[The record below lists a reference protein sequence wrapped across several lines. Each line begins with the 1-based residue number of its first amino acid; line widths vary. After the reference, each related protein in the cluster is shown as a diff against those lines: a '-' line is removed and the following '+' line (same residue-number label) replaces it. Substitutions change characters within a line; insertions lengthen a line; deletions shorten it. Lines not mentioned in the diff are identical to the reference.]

1 MSRPHIRDMDRELA
15 NSELSTEFRPL
26 KVSSA
31 RPRQYYDISMFQD
44 DADAEFN
51 SVEIPPALAGSQSL
65 TNSQIT
71 IEEQYSRDSSF
82 SMGYHASRP
91 STAGPYQ
98 APFLPS
104 RRQGRFIASPH
115 LGQQARLQEPMRPPS
130 RLTVGPR
137 TPPRLSTSQT
147 DSTSHMKDSGTG
159 TTSSAK
165 QPVSFFDRFKH
176 HSQINEPRTPVR
188 VVQKQARHSSSSD
201 EFELESSPTR
211 SAMPPPS
218 RQGTISYGF
227 RRPGRN
233 LPVSS
238 QHAPLPPSHQGTTD
252 YGSHRSGSTLP
263 VLPQYAPLRP
273 LPVASP
279 RENPLNT
286 LLKKPN
292 HPARTQLP
300 PMEDIEKILTPTQHE
315 QTYSPRQVLS
325 LSHAPTM
332 AQGIQLIPIYSL
344 PKKYHIVFPYKLFNA
359 TQSKCFDA
367 VFNSNTNIVLS
378 SPTGSGKTV
387 VMELAICRLM
397 ETFEPGTFKI
407 IYQAPTKALCAERKR
422 DWEKKF
428 ASLGLKCTELT
439 GDTQFNQL
447 AEVKNGDLIVT
458 TPEKWDSVT
467 RRWADHKK
475 LLGLVRLFL
484 IDEVHILKE
493 DRGATL
499 EVVVSRM
506 KTIGSRVRFV
516 ALSATVPNSKDI
528 ATWLGKDC
536 DNPSIPAHE
545 ERFGEEFRP
554 VKLEKVVYG
563 YQANSN
569 DFVFDKF
576 LDQKLYE
583 VIQKHSQ
590 RKPVMVFCATRNV
603 CVSTAKILA
612 EKWSSASGR
621 ERPWPAP
628 LTNFSLRD
636 RDLQL
641 TGKSGVA
648 FHHAGLEATDR
659 TLIEKLFLEGH
670 LSVICCTSTLAVGVN
685 LPTRLVVIKNTVSW
699 QGCQMREYLD
709 LEVMQMVGRAGRPQF
724 DTTGVAVIM
733 TRKDKKDKYERMIS
747 GTEKL
752 ESCLHLNLIEH
763 LNAEIG
769 LGTITDIESAKQ
781 WLRSTFLYIRMK
793 SNPAYYNFKV
803 ENIESEVESIMERDI
818 DSLSEAGFV
827 EWQQTK
833 LKCLEPGDAMAR
845 YYIKFR
851 TMKNIME
858 LKEKAKVSEI
868 LTCLSEAEEFK
879 EFRIRSGE
887 KGVLKEINSS
897 PSMKWSI
904 KGDINSPAHKAY
916 ILIQF
921 EIGCMEFPTT
931 EGLQKYRATLFQ
943 DKYLIFQHLHRLV
956 RSICDIKL
964 FLRDSISCRNA
975 LELSR
980 CIEAKV
986 WENSPSMLL
995 QLEGLGTVGVRKF
1008 VNNDIKTI
1016 DQLDALE
1023 AHKIETI
1030 ASRNPPYGAKLKQ
1043 DIAGIPRFRLYTQVT
1058 RIQANR
1064 KDPVKINFRAEIGVL
1079 NEQTPAKWHGKL
1091 LHLYFLVERSD
1102 GYLVDFRR
1110 MPILKLASNKDV
1122 MVQAELMEPGQVIN
1136 CYIACEE
1143 IVNTSKSVG
1152 VEFEVQDSQFPPT
1165 KKEGPMSAFLKKRAT
1180 MVAQNQEVIDLTER
1194 RGPIVNKPFKPP
1206 GRERNRAS
1214 KDEID
1219 EFEDEEFEKELLELD
1234 AISGNLGA
1242 DTNTQRTTTSQ
1253 PPRGSQQ
1260 EPKPVPPP
1268 SWTPIN
1274 NRESQS
1280 FSINHG
1286 SEDDLQLPP
1295 EEEDPEESNEP
1306 KQRPDGKW
1314 DCNHRCA
1321 DKSVCRHLCC
1331 REGLDKRPKL
1341 KKKTAPK
1348 TSSTTKPI
1356 GSIQP
1361 TLAKT
1366 KGTESGSK
1374 TKSSQKQISKE
1385 PPQSKSSYCPLRK
1398 RVSDLVSEATSGASI
1413 VFIDLSKDD
1422 DSPASSFKGNGADS
1436 VRRLNELH
1444 AKCQKNKSIKIPKLP
1459 NPTSFYSSTEKPHVP
1474 QKRPAISDELEAL
1487 LEDDEDFP
1495 TISELMEEEVRMKAG
1510 SINKGKGKE
1519 TIEDL
1524 EEGLYGLKDDLLD
1537 SLDVYTVG
1545 TPEKDSKVEDKKDE
1559 RSVFDILE
1567 HTPPKEDM
1575 RKRPK
1580 MTALQS
1586 SGTGGKDGGPE
1597 GIARGAVH
1605 EISSETLPPSPP
1617 PSSMKRA
1624 QETLVPSGPAKPA
1637 KRVRFD
1643 DEVLQDFSTR
1653 PSSKQNCNPVFIT
1666 TSESNSEAGHGQ
1678 GGIGDKMNNPEISMP
1693 PLHGRN
1699 EEGFNELEQEIMD
1712 FLGDCVVFV

>member
-15 NSELSTEFRPL
+15 NSELGTEFRPL
-26 KVSSA
+26 EVPST

-51 SVEIPPALAGSQSL
+51 SVEIPPTFAGSQSF

-71 IEEQYSRDSSF
+71 IEEQYSRDPSLG
-82 SMGYHASRP
+82 MGYRETSRTNATTKSAYHRTTNSFKALNIP
-91 STAGPYQ
+91 DGLNKPYE
-98 APFLPS
+98 
-104 RRQGRFIASPH
+104 RFWNGHNLFS
-115 LGQQARLQEPMRPPS
+115 EP
-130 RLTVGPR
+130 TN
-137 TPPRLSTSQT
+137 
-147 DSTSHMKDSGTG
+147 
-159 TTSSAK
+159 
-165 QPVSFFDRFKH
+165 RFKH

-188 VVQKQARHSSSSD
+188 VAQKQARHSSSSD

-218 RQGTISYGF
+218 RQGTISYDF
-227 RRPGRN
+227 HRSGRS

-238 QHAPLPPSHQGTTD
+238 QHAHLPQSRQGTTG
-252 YGSHRSGSTLP
+252 YGFNKSGSTLP

-273 LPVASP
+273 PPVTSP

-286 LLKKPN
+286 LLKKSN
-292 HPARTQLP
+292 HHARTQLQP
-300 PMEDIEKILTPTQHE
+300 IEDIEETLALTQHE

-344 PKKYHIVFPYKLFNA
+344 PKKYHTVFPYKLFNA

-536 DNPSIPAHE
+536 DNPSVPAHE
-545 ERFGEEFRP
+545 ERLGEEFRP

-590 RKPVMVFCATRNV
+590 RKPVMVFCATRNI

-612 EKWSSASGR
+612 EKWSSTSGM
-621 ERPWPAP
+621 EKPWPAP

-641 TGKSGVA
+641 AGRSGVA

-685 LPTRLVVIKNTVSW
+685 LPTHLVVIKNTVSW

-733 TRKDKKDKYERMIS
+733 TRKNKKDKYERMIS

-793 SNPAYYNFKV
+793 SNPAYYNFKF

-887 KGVLKEINSS
+887 KGVLKEINGS

-943 DKYLIFQHLHRLV
+943 DKSLIFQHLHRLV

-1023 AHKIETI
+1023 AHKIEMI

-1058 RIQANR
+1058 KVQANR

-1122 MVQAELMEPGQVIN
+1122 MVQAELTEPGQVIN

-1143 IVNTSKSVG
+1143 IGEGAKFENEWTNEL
-1152 VEFEVQDSQFPPT
+1152 EFEVQDSQFPPT

-1180 MVAQNQEVIDLTER
+1180 MATQNQEVIDLTEKQ
-1194 RGPIVNKPFKPP
+1194 GPIVNKSFKPP

-1242 DTNTQRTTTSQ
+1242 NTNIQRTTTSQ
-1253 PPRGSQQ
+1253 PPIGSQQ
-1260 EPKPVPPP
+1260 RPKPVPPP

-1274 NRESQS
+1274 NKEPQS

-1286 SEDDLQLPP
+1286 SEDDLQPP
-1295 EEEDPEESNEP
+1295 LEEEDPEESNEP
-1306 KQRPDGKW
+1306 KQR
-1314 DCNHRCA
+1314 
-1321 DKSVCRHLCC
+1321 
-1331 REGLDKRPKL
+1331 LDAL
-1341 KKKTAPK
+1341 K
-1348 TSSTTKPI
+1348 TSSATKPI
-1356 GSIQP
+1356 GSIQSTP
-1361 TLAKT
+1361 AKT

-1385 PPQSKSSYCPLRK
+1385 LPQSKSSHCPLRK
-1398 RVSDLVSEATSGASI
+1398 RVSDLVSEATSGAST

-1422 DSPASSFKGNGADS
+1422 DSPSSSFKGNGADS

-1444 AKCQKNKSIKIPKLP
+1444 AKCQKKKSIKIPKLP
-1459 NPTSFYSSTEKPHVP
+1459 NPTSLYNSTEKPQVP
-1474 QKRPAISDELEAL
+1474 QKRSAISDELEAL

-1495 TISELMEEEVRMKAG
+1495 TISELMEEVRMKDG

-1524 EEGLYGLKDDLLD
+1524 EEGFYGLNDGLLD
-1537 SLDVYTVG
+1537 SLDVYAVD
-1545 TPEKDSKVEDKKDE
+1545 TPEKNSKMEDKKDE
-1559 RSVFDILE
+1559 RSMFDIPE
-1567 HTPPKEDM
+1567 HTLLKEDM

-1580 MTALQS
+1580 MTAPQS
-1586 SGTGGKDGGPE
+1586 SGTDGK
-1597 GIARGAVH
+1597 AVH
-1605 EISSETLPPSPP
+1605 EISSETLPSSPP
-1617 PSSMKRA
+1617 PSSMKRT

-1643 DEVLQDFSTR
+1643 DEVLQDISNR
-1653 PSSKQNCNPVFIT
+1653 PLSKQNCNPVFIT
-1666 TSESNSEAGHGQ
+1666 TSESNSEAGHEQ
-1678 GGIGDKMNNPEISMP
+1678 GGIGDKMNNPEMSMP
-1693 PLHGRN
+1693 PRHERN

>member
-1 MSRPHIRDMDRELA
+1 MDREFA

-26 KVSSA
+26 EVPST
-31 RPRQYYDISMFQD
+31 RPRQYYDISMFRD

-51 SVEIPPALAGSQSL
+51 SVEIPPALAGSQSF
-65 TNSQIT
+65 TNSQIN
-71 IEEQYSRDSSF
+71 IEEQYSRDPSF
-82 SMGYHASRP
+82 SMGYRPLYSESAFGRTGETSRT
-91 STAGPYQ
+91 SATTKSAY
-98 APFLPS
+98 
-104 RRQGRFIASPH
+104 H
-115 LGQQARLQEPMRPPS
+115 
-130 RLTVGPR
+130 R
-137 TPPRLSTSQT
+137 TPN
-147 DSTSHMKDSGTG
+147 
-159 TTSSAK
+159 SSNALNI
-165 QPVSFFDRFKH
+165 PDGLNEPYERFWNGHNLFNEPTNRFKH

-188 VVQKQARHSSSSD
+188 VAQKHVRHSSSSD
-201 EFELESSPTR
+201 EFGLESSPTR

-218 RQGTISYGF
+218 RQGTISYGIHKSS
-227 RRPGRN
+227 RN
-233 LPVSS
+233 LPASS
-238 QHAPLPPSHQGTTD
+238 QHAPLPPSHQGTTG
-252 YGSHRSGSTLP
+252 YGFNKSGGNLP

-273 LPVASP
+273 PPVASP

-286 LLKKPN
+286 LLKKTN
-292 HPARTQLP
+292 HPALKQLP
-300 PMEDIEKILTPTQHE
+300 PIEDIEETPTPTQHE
-315 QTYSPRQVLS
+315 QNYSPRQVLS

-332 AQGIQLIPIYSL
+332 AQGIQLIPISSL
-344 PKKYHIVFPYKLFNA
+344 PKKYHTIFPYKLFNA
-359 TQSKCFDA
+359 TQSKCFNA
-367 VFNSNTNIVLS
+367 VFNSSANIVLS

-428 ASLGLKCTELT
+428 AALGLKCTELT

-536 DNPSIPAHE
+536 DNPSVPAHE
-545 ERFGEEFRP
+545 ERLGEEFRP

-590 RKPVMVFCATRNV
+590 RKPVMVFCATRNI
-603 CVSTAKILA
+603 CVSTAKVLA
-612 EKWSSASGR
+612 EKWSSTSGR
-621 ERPWPAP
+621 ERHWPAP

-648 FHHAGLEATDR
+648 FHHAGLEITDR

-685 LPTRLVVIKNTVSW
+685 LPTHLVVIKNTVSW

-733 TRKDKKDKYERMIS
+733 TRKDKKDKYEQ
-747 GTEKL
+747 
-752 ESCLHLNLIEH
+752 H

-887 KGVLKEINSS
+887 KGVLKEINIS

-943 DKYLIFQHLHRLV
+943 DKSLIFQHLHRLV

-995 QLEGLGTVGVRKF
+995 QLEGLGIVGVRKF

-1023 AHKIETI
+1023 AHKIEMI
-1030 ASRNPPYGAKLKQ
+1030 ASRNPPYGAKIKQ

-1058 RIQANR
+1058 KVQANR

-1079 NEQTPAKWHGKL
+1079 NEQTPARWHGKL

-1110 MPILKLASNKDV
+1110 MP
-1122 MVQAELMEPGQVIN
+1122 
-1136 CYIACEE
+1136 
-1143 IVNTSKSVG
+1143 VG
-1152 VEFEVQDSQFPPT
+1152 VDFEVQDSQFPPT

-1194 RGPIVNKPFKPP
+1194 RGSIVNKPFKPP

-1242 DTNTQRTTTSQ
+1242 DTNTKRTTTSQ
-1253 PPRGSQQ
+1253 PPMGGQQ
-1260 EPKPVPPP
+1260 KPKPVPSP

-1286 SEDDLQLPP
+1286 SEDDLQPPP
-1295 EEEDPEESNEP
+1295 EEEDPEELNEP
-1306 KQRPDGKW
+1306 KQR
-1314 DCNHRCA
+1314 
-1321 DKSVCRHLCC
+1321 
-1331 REGLDKRPKL
+1331 LD
-1341 KKKTAPK
+1341 
-1348 TSSTTKPI
+1348 
-1356 GSIQP
+1356 
-1361 TLAKT
+1361 
-1366 KGTESGSK
+1366 
-1374 TKSSQKQISKE
+1374 
-1385 PPQSKSSYCPLRK
+1385 
-1398 RVSDLVSEATSGASI
+1398 
-1413 VFIDLSKDD
+1413 DLSKDD
-1422 DSPASSFKGNGADS
+1422 DSPSSSFKGNGADS

-1444 AKCQKNKSIKIPKLP
+1444 AKCQKSKSIKIPRPSNL
-1459 NPTSFYSSTEKPHVP
+1459 SSYYSSAEKPQVP
-1474 QKRPAISDELEAL
+1474 QKRSAISDELEAL

-1495 TISELMEEEVRMKAG
+1495 TISELMEEVRMKDG
-1510 SINKGKGKE
+1510 SISKGKGKE
-1519 TIEDL
+1519 TVEDL
-1524 EEGLYGLKDDLLD
+1524 EEGLYGLKDGLLD
-1537 SLDVYTVG
+1537 SLDVYAVD
-1545 TPEKDSKVEDKKDE
+1545 TPEKDSKMEDKKDE
-1559 RSVFDILE
+1559 RSVFDIPE

-1580 MTALQS
+1580 MTAPQS
-1586 SGTGGKDGGPE
+1586 SGTDGK
-1597 GIARGAVH
+1597 AVH
-1605 EISSETLPPSPP
+1605 EISSETLPSSPP

-1624 QETLVPSGPAKPA
+1624 QESLVPSGPAKPA

-1643 DEVLQDFSTR
+1643 DEVLQDIQTI

-1666 TSESNSEAGHGQ
+1666 TSESNSEAGNERR
-1678 GGIGDKMNNPEISMP
+1678 GIGDKMNNSEIPMP
-1693 PLHGRN
+1693 PPNERN
-1699 EEGFNELEQEIMD
+1699 EEGFNEVEQEIMD

>member
-1 MSRPHIRDMDRELA
+1 MDREFA

-26 KVSSA
+26 EVPST
-31 RPRQYYDISMFQD
+31 RPRQYYDISMFRD

-51 SVEIPPALAGSQSL
+51 SVEIPPALAGSQSF
-65 TNSQIT
+65 TNSQIN
-71 IEEQYSRDSSF
+71 IEEQYSRDPSF
-82 SMGYHASRP
+82 SMGYRPLYSESAFGRTGETSRT
-91 STAGPYQ
+91 SATTKSAY
-98 APFLPS
+98 
-104 RRQGRFIASPH
+104 H
-115 LGQQARLQEPMRPPS
+115 
-130 RLTVGPR
+130 R
-137 TPPRLSTSQT
+137 TPN
-147 DSTSHMKDSGTG
+147 
-159 TTSSAK
+159 SSNALNI
-165 QPVSFFDRFKH
+165 PDGLNEPYERFWNGHNLFNEPTNRFKH

-188 VVQKQARHSSSSD
+188 VAQKHVRHSSSSD
-201 EFELESSPTR
+201 EFGLESSPTR

-218 RQGTISYGF
+218 RQGTISYGIHKSS
-227 RRPGRN
+227 RN
-233 LPVSS
+233 LPASS
-238 QHAPLPPSHQGTTD
+238 QHAPLPPSHQGTTG
-252 YGSHRSGSTLP
+252 YGFNKSGGNLP

-273 LPVASP
+273 PPVASP

-286 LLKKPN
+286 LLKKTN
-292 HPARTQLP
+292 HPALKQLP
-300 PMEDIEKILTPTQHE
+300 PIEDIEETPTPTQHE
-315 QTYSPRQVLS
+315 QNYSPRQVLS

-332 AQGIQLIPIYSL
+332 AQGIQLIPISSL
-344 PKKYHIVFPYKLFNA
+344 PKKYHTIFPYKLFNA
-359 TQSKCFDA
+359 TQSKCFNA
-367 VFNSNTNIVLS
+367 VFNSSANIVLS

-428 ASLGLKCTELT
+428 AALGLKCTELT

-536 DNPSIPAHE
+536 DNPSVPAHE
-545 ERFGEEFRP
+545 ERLGEEFRP

-590 RKPVMVFCATRNV
+590 RKPVMVFCATRNI
-603 CVSTAKILA
+603 CVSTAKVLA
-612 EKWSSASGR
+612 EKWSSTSGR
-621 ERPWPAP
+621 ERHWPAP

-648 FHHAGLEATDR
+648 FHHAGLEITDR

-685 LPTRLVVIKNTVSW
+685 LPTHLVVIKNTVSW

-868 LTCLSEAEEFK
+868 L
-879 EFRIRSGE
+879 
-887 KGVLKEINSS
+887 
-897 PSMKWSI
+897 
-904 KGDINSPAHKAY
+904 
-916 ILIQF
+916 
-921 EIGCMEFPTT
+921 
-931 EGLQKYRATLFQ
+931 
-943 DKYLIFQHLHRLV
+943 
-956 RSICDIKL
+956 
-964 FLRDSISCRNA
+964 
-975 LELSR
+975 
-980 CIEAKV
+980 
-986 WENSPSMLL
+986 
-995 QLEGLGTVGVRKF
+995 EGLGIVGVRKF

-1023 AHKIETI
+1023 AHKIEMI
-1030 ASRNPPYGAKLKQ
+1030 ASRNPPYGAKIKQ

-1058 RIQANR
+1058 KVQANR

-1079 NEQTPAKWHGKL
+1079 NEQTPARWHGKL

-1122 MVQAELMEPGQVIN
+1122 MVQAELTEPGQSIN

-1143 IVNTSKSVG
+1143 IGNVAK
-1152 VEFEVQDSQFPPT
+1152 FENGWRNDDSQFPPT

-1194 RGPIVNKPFKPP
+1194 RGSIVNKPFKPP

-1242 DTNTQRTTTSQ
+1242 DTNTKRTTTSQ
-1253 PPRGSQQ
+1253 PPMGGQQ
-1260 EPKPVPPP
+1260 KPKPVPSP

-1286 SEDDLQLPP
+1286 SEDDLQPPP
-1295 EEEDPEESNEP
+1295 EEEDPEELNEP
-1306 KQRPDGKW
+1306 KQR
-1314 DCNHRCA
+1314 
-1321 DKSVCRHLCC
+1321 
-1331 REGLDKRPKL
+1331 LD
-1341 KKKTAPK
+1341 
-1348 TSSTTKPI
+1348 
-1356 GSIQP
+1356 
-1361 TLAKT
+1361 
-1366 KGTESGSK
+1366 
-1374 TKSSQKQISKE
+1374 
-1385 PPQSKSSYCPLRK
+1385 
-1398 RVSDLVSEATSGASI
+1398 
-1413 VFIDLSKDD
+1413 DLSKDD
-1422 DSPASSFKGNGADS
+1422 DSPSSSFKGNGADS

-1444 AKCQKNKSIKIPKLP
+1444 AKCQKSKSIKIPRPSNL
-1459 NPTSFYSSTEKPHVP
+1459 SSYYSSAEKPQVP
-1474 QKRPAISDELEAL
+1474 QKRSAISDELEAL

-1495 TISELMEEEVRMKAG
+1495 TISELMEEVRMKDG
-1510 SINKGKGKE
+1510 SISKGKGKE
-1519 TIEDL
+1519 TVEDL
-1524 EEGLYGLKDDLLD
+1524 EEGLYGLKDGLLD
-1537 SLDVYTVG
+1537 SLDVYAVD
-1545 TPEKDSKVEDKKDE
+1545 TPEKDSKMEDKKDE
-1559 RSVFDILE
+1559 RSVFDIPE

-1580 MTALQS
+1580 MTAPQS
-1586 SGTGGKDGGPE
+1586 SGTDGK
-1597 GIARGAVH
+1597 AVH
-1605 EISSETLPPSPP
+1605 EISSETLPSSPP

-1624 QETLVPSGPAKPA
+1624 QESLVPSGPAKPA

-1643 DEVLQDFSTR
+1643 DEVLQDIQTI

-1666 TSESNSEAGHGQ
+1666 TSESNSEAGNERR
-1678 GGIGDKMNNPEISMP
+1678 GIGDKMNNSEIPMP
-1693 PLHGRN
+1693 PPNERN
-1699 EEGFNELEQEIMD
+1699 EEGFNEVEQEIMD

>member
-1 MSRPHIRDMDRELA
+1 MDREFA

-26 KVSSA
+26 EVPST
-31 RPRQYYDISMFQD
+31 RPRQYYDISMFRD

-51 SVEIPPALAGSQSL
+51 SVEIPPALAGSQSF
-65 TNSQIT
+65 TNSQIN
-71 IEEQYSRDSSF
+71 IEEQYSRDPSF
-82 SMGYHASRP
+82 SMGYHSSRP

-104 RRQGRFIASPH
+104 RRQGRSIASPH
-115 LGQQARLQEPMRPPS
+115 LGEQARLQEPVRPPS
-130 RLTVGPR
+130 RLTIGPR
-137 TPPRLSTSQT
+137 TPPMLSTSQT

-159 TTSSAK
+159 TTSSMN

-188 VVQKQARHSSSSD
+188 VAQKHVRHSSSSD
-201 EFELESSPTR
+201 EFGLESSPTR

-218 RQGTISYGF
+218 RQGTISYGIHKSS
-227 RRPGRN
+227 RN
-233 LPVSS
+233 LPASS
-238 QHAPLPPSHQGTTD
+238 QHAPLPPSHQGTTG
-252 YGSHRSGSTLP
+252 YGFNKSGGNLP

-273 LPVASP
+273 PPVASP

-286 LLKKPN
+286 LLKKTN
-292 HPARTQLP
+292 HPALKQLP
-300 PMEDIEKILTPTQHE
+300 PIEDIEETPTPTQHE
-315 QTYSPRQVLS
+315 QNYSPRQVLS

-332 AQGIQLIPIYSL
+332 AQGIQLIPISSL
-344 PKKYHIVFPYKLFNA
+344 PKKYHTIFPYKLFNA
-359 TQSKCFDA
+359 TQSKCFNA
-367 VFNSNTNIVLS
+367 VFNSSANIVLS

-428 ASLGLKCTELT
+428 AALGLKCTELT

-536 DNPSIPAHE
+536 DNPSVPAHE
-545 ERFGEEFRP
+545 ERLGEEFRP

-590 RKPVMVFCATRNV
+590 RKPVMVFCATRNI
-603 CVSTAKILA
+603 CVSTAKVLA
-612 EKWSSASGR
+612 EKWSSTSGR

-648 FHHAGLEATDR
+648 FHHAGLEITDR

-685 LPTRLVVIKNTVSW
+685 LPTHLVVIKNTVSW

-887 KGVLKEINSS
+887 KGVLKEINIS

-943 DKYLIFQHLHRLV
+943 DKSLIFQHLHRLV

-995 QLEGLGTVGVRKF
+995 QLEGLGIVGVRKF

-1023 AHKIETI
+1023 AHKIEMI
-1030 ASRNPPYGAKLKQ
+1030 ASRNPPYGAKIKQ

-1058 RIQANR
+1058 KVQANR

-1079 NEQTPAKWHGKL
+1079 NEQTPARWHGKL

-1122 MVQAELMEPGQVIN
+1122 MVQAELTEPGQSIN

-1143 IVNTSKSVG
+1143 IGN
-1152 VEFEVQDSQFPPT
+1152 DSQFPPT

-1194 RGPIVNKPFKPP
+1194 RGSIVNKPFKPP

-1242 DTNTQRTTTSQ
+1242 DTNTKRTTTSQ
-1253 PPRGSQQ
+1253 PPMGGQQ
-1260 EPKPVPPP
+1260 KPKPVPSP

-1286 SEDDLQLPP
+1286 SEDDLQPPP
-1295 EEEDPEESNEP
+1295 EEEDPEELNEP
-1306 KQRPDGKW
+1306 KQR
-1314 DCNHRCA
+1314 
-1321 DKSVCRHLCC
+1321 
-1331 REGLDKRPKL
+1331 LD
-1341 KKKTAPK
+1341 
-1348 TSSTTKPI
+1348 
-1356 GSIQP
+1356 GSIQS

-1366 KGTESGSK
+1366 KGTDSESK

-1385 PPQSKSSYCPLRK
+1385 LPQSKSSHCPLRK
-1398 RVSDLVSEATSGASI
+1398 RVSDLVSEATSSAST

-1422 DSPASSFKGNGADS
+1422 DSPSSSFKGNGADS

-1444 AKCQKNKSIKIPKLP
+1444 AKCQKSKSIKIPRPSNL
-1459 NPTSFYSSTEKPHVP
+1459 SSYYSSAEKPQVP
-1474 QKRPAISDELEAL
+1474 QKRSAISDELEAL

-1495 TISELMEEEVRMKAG
+1495 TISELMEEVRMKDG
-1510 SINKGKGKE
+1510 SIN
-1519 TIEDL
+1519 
-1524 EEGLYGLKDDLLD
+1524 
-1537 SLDVYTVG
+1537 SLDVYAVD
-1545 TPEKDSKVEDKKDE
+1545 TPEKDSKMEDKKDE
-1559 RSVFDILE
+1559 RSVFDIPE

-1580 MTALQS
+1580 MTAPQS
-1586 SGTGGKDGGPE
+1586 SGTDGK
-1597 GIARGAVH
+1597 AVH
-1605 EISSETLPPSPP
+1605 EISSETLPSSPP

-1624 QETLVPSGPAKPA
+1624 QESLVPSGPAKPA

-1643 DEVLQDFSTR
+1643 DEVLQDIQTI

-1666 TSESNSEAGHGQ
+1666 TSESNSEAGNERR
-1678 GGIGDKMNNPEISMP
+1678 GIGDKMNNSEIPMP
-1693 PLHGRN
+1693 PPNERN
-1699 EEGFNELEQEIMD
+1699 EEGFNEVEQEIMD

>member
-1 MSRPHIRDMDRELA
+1 MSRPHIRDMDQEFI
-15 NSELSTEFRPL
+15 NSELRTELRSREAPPT
-26 KVSSA
+26 

-44 DADAEFN
+44 DVDQEFL
-51 SVEIPPALAGSQSL
+51 SVETPQALSGSQYF
-65 TNSQIT
+65 TGSQAAAT
-71 IEEQYSRDSSF
+71 GQYSLRDPDVGI
-82 SMGYHASRP
+82 GYHGPQFGDQNRGH
-91 STAGPYQ
+91 GPYQ
-98 APFLPS
+98 SPFIPPMG
-104 RRQGRFIASPH
+104 RQSHYMASPS
-115 LGQQARLQEPMRPPS
+115 LRQQERPQEPLRPPS
-130 RLTVGPR
+130 RLIMGPR
-137 TPPRLSTSQT
+137 THPTLSVSQS
-147 DSTSHMKDSGTG
+147 DSINYMKDAEMSTG
-159 TTSSAK
+159 SSSS
-165 QPVSFFDRFKH
+165 QPMSFFDRFKY
-176 HSQINEPRTPVR
+176 HSSMAEPKTPVR
-188 VVQKQARHSSSSD
+188 ATQKLPRQSSSSD
-201 EFELESSPTR
+201 DFDLDSSP

-218 RQGTISYGF
+218 RRGQPIRGVYKS
-227 RRPGRN
+227 PVH
-233 LPVSS
+233 VSS
-238 QHAPLPPSHQGTTD
+238 QYDPPPAPP
-252 YGSHRSGSTLP
+252 
-263 VLPQYAPLRP
+263 
-273 LPVASP
+273 P
-279 RENPLNT
+279 RENPLNA
-286 LLKKPN
+286 LLKKATR
-292 HPARTQLP
+292 PARPQLRLID
-300 PMEDIEKILTPTQHE
+300 EVDESFAQTQHDK
-315 QTYSPRQVLS
+315 THSPRQVIS

-332 AQGIQLIPIYSL
+332 AQGIQLVPISTL
-344 PKKYHIVFPYKLFNA
+344 PAKYHPIFPYRLFNA

-422 DWEKKF
+422 DWEKKLTP
-428 ASLGLKCTELT
+428 LGLKCTELT

-516 ALSATVPNSKDI
+516 ALSATVPNSRDI

-536 DNPSIPAHE
+536 DNPNTPAYE
-545 ERFGEEFRP
+545 ERLGEEFRP

-590 RKPVMVFCATRNV
+590 RRPVMVFCATRNI

-612 EKWSSASGR
+612 EKWSGAGGR

-636 RDLQL
+636 RDLQS
-641 TGKSGVA
+641 TGKAGVA
-648 FHHAGLEATDR
+648 FHHAGLEVTDR
-659 TLIEKLFLEGH
+659 NLIERLFLEGH
-670 LSVICCTSTLAVGVN
+670 ISVICCTSTLAVGVN
-685 LPTRLVVIKNTVSW
+685 LPTHLVVIKNTVSW

-733 TRKDKKDKYERMIS
+733 TRREKKDKYERMIS

-803 ENIESEVESIMERDI
+803 ENIESEIEGIIDRDI
-818 DSLSEAGFV
+818 ASLEEAGFV

-845 YYIKFR
+845 YYIKFK
-851 TMKNIME
+851 TMRNVME

-887 KGVLKEINSS
+887 KGVLKEINNS

-904 KGDINSPAHKAY
+904 KGDINSPSHKTY
-916 ILIQF
+916 ILIQY
-921 EIGCMEFPTT
+921 EIGCMEYPTT
-931 EGLQKYRATLFQ
+931 EGFQKYRATLLQ
-943 DKYLIFQHLHRLV
+943 DKSLIFQHLHRLI
-956 RSICDIKL
+956 RCICDTKL
-964 FLRDSISCRNA
+964 FLRDSIGCRNA

-1016 DQLDALE
+1016 EQLDALE
-1023 AHKIETI
+1023 AHKIEMI

-1043 DIAGIPRFRLYTQVT
+1043 DISGIPRFRVYTQVT
-1058 RIQANR
+1058 KVQANR
-1064 KDPVKINFRAEIGVL
+1064 KDPVKVSFRAEIGVL
-1079 NEQTPAKWHGKL
+1079 NDQTPVKWHGKL

-1110 MPILKLASNKDV
+1110 MPILKLASNKDFII
-1122 MVQAELMEPGQVIN
+1122 QAELTEPGQSIS
-1136 CYIACEE
+1136 CYIAL
-1143 IVNTSKSVG
+1143 NTSKNIE
-1152 VEFEVQDSQFPPT
+1152 VELNIDNSQFPPA
-1165 KKEGPMSAFLKKRAT
+1165 KREGPMSAFLRKRAT
-1180 MVAQNQEVIDLTER
+1180 MTAEGQEVIDITEPQ
-1194 RGPIVNKPFKPP
+1194 GLIVNKPFKPP
-1206 GRERNRAS
+1206 SREPKMVSR
-1214 KDEID
+1214 DEIE

-1234 AISGNLGA
+1234 ATGEKLG
-1242 DTNTQRTTTSQ
+1242 TKTQR
-1253 PPRGSQQ
+1253 PPMCQTPRNNQQ
-1260 EPKPVPPP
+1260 QTEHIQPP

-1274 NRESQS
+1274 NKEPKS

-1286 SEDDLQLPP
+1286 SEDDLRPPP
-1295 EEEDPEESNEP
+1295 EEEEPEESTEP

-1321 DKSVCRHLCC
+1321 DKSICRHLCC
-1331 REGLDKRPKL
+1331 REGLEKQPKPKKRAPPK
-1341 KKKTAPK
+1341 AGN
-1348 TSSTTKPI
+1348 TTKLI
-1356 GSIQP
+1356 GSAQS
-1361 TLAKT
+1361 TLTA
-1366 KGTESGSK
+1366 KGTGPTSK
-1374 TKSSQKQISKE
+1374 MTASQKQISKE
-1385 PPQSKSSYCPLRK
+1385 LHQTKSSYGAPRK
-1398 RVSDLVSEATSGASI
+1398 RVSDLVSAATASKTTT
-1413 VFIDLSKDD
+1413 FIDLSQDD
-1422 DSPASSFKGNGADS
+1422 DSPSSSFKGNGAES
-1436 VRRLNELH
+1436 VRRLHELH
-1444 AKCQKNKSIKIPKLP
+1444 AKCQKNKSINMHKLP
-1459 NPTSFYSSTEKPHVP
+1459 KPMSSCSTIENLPK
-1474 QKRPAISDELEAL
+1474 KRPLISDELEDI

-1495 TISELMEEEVRMKAG
+1495 TVSELMEEARMKDEQ
-1510 SINKGKGKE
+1510 NKREKREKAAA
-1519 TIEDL
+1519 
-1524 EEGLYGLKDDLLD
+1524 EEEEKDEEELYGLKDNLLD
-1537 SLDVYTVG
+1537 SLDIYAVDIPG
-1545 TPEKDSKVEDKKDE
+1545 KDPQILDE
-1559 RSVFDILE
+1559 NQDISIFDIPE
-1567 HTPPKEDM
+1567 NTPPKVDM
-1575 RKRPK
+1575 NKKRKLA
-1580 MTALQS
+1580 ALNS
-1586 SGTGGKDGGPE
+1586 SSADEKGKGLKGQVNAELSPP
-1597 GIARGAVH
+1597 
-1605 EISSETLPPSPP
+1605 EISSETLPSSPP

-1624 QETLVPSGPAKPA
+1624 QEVTIFSVPPKPT
-1637 KRVRFD
+1637 KKVRFD
-1643 DEVLQDFSTR
+1643 DEALQDISTR
-1653 PSSKQNCNPVFIT
+1653 PTSQPNRNPVFVAT
-1666 TSESNSEAGHGQ
+1666 LESKSEPGGNANGQ
-1678 GGIGDKMNNPEISMP
+1678 DTLMLISSSQGTNGGKD
-1693 PLHGRN
+1693 
-1699 EEGFNELEQEIMD
+1699 NELEREIID

>member
-1 MSRPHIRDMDRELA
+1 MSRPHIRDMDRELP
-15 NSELSTEFRPL
+15 NSELNTEFKPRE
-26 KVSSA
+26 VIST
-31 RPRQYYDISMFQD
+31 RQRQYYDISMFQN
-44 DADAEFN
+44 DADPEFL
-51 SVEIPPALAGSQSL
+51 SVETQPAVGGSQNF
-65 TNSQIT
+65 TNSQVT
-71 IEEQYSRDSSF
+71 IEEQYSRDPGIA
-82 SMGYHASRP
+82 MGYHASQP
-91 STAGPYQ
+91 SIQNQGAGPYQ
-98 APFLPS
+98 ASFFS
-104 RRQGRFIASPH
+104 SIGRQGHYIISPH
-115 LGQQARLQEPMRPPS
+115 LGQQSRPQEPLRPPS
-130 RLTVGPR
+130 RLTMGPQ
-137 TPPRLSTSQT
+137 TPPRLSASQT
-147 DSTSHMKDSGTG
+147 GPTNHTRDFGPGTG
-159 TTSSAK
+159 PPVN
-165 QPVSFFDRFKH
+165 QPVSFFDRFKY
-176 HSQINEPRTPVR
+176 HSQIGEPRTPVR
-188 VVQKQARHSSSSD
+188 VAQKQPRHSSSSD
-201 EFELESSPTR
+201 EFELESSPIR
-211 SAMPPPS
+211 STMPPPS
-218 RQGTISYGF
+218 RRGQPIHSVYKSPVHIS
-227 RRPGRN
+227 
-233 LPVSS
+233 S
-238 QHAPLPPSHQGTTD
+238 
-252 YGSHRSGSTLP
+252 
-263 VLPQYAPLRP
+263 QYAP
-273 LPVASP
+273 PVPPPAPPP
-279 RENPLNT
+279 RENPLNA
-286 LLKKPN
+286 LLKKPTR
-292 HPARTQLP
+292 PARSQLRP
-300 PMEDIEKILTPTQHE
+300 VDEVDKSFTPMQNE
-315 QTYSPRQVLS
+315 QTRSPRQVLS

-332 AQGIQLIPIYSL
+332 AQGIQLIPISTL
-344 PKKYHIVFPYKLFNA
+344 PPKYHTVFPYRLFNA

-428 ASLGLKCTELT
+428 TPLGLKCTELT
-439 GDTQFNQL
+439 GDTHFNQL

-467 RRWADHKK
+467 RRWSDHKK

-484 IDEVHILKE
+484 QIDEVHILKE

-516 ALSATVPNSKDI
+516 ALSATVPNSRDI

-536 DNPSIPAHE
+536 DNPNIPSHE
-545 ERFGEEFRP
+545 ERLGEEFRP

-576 LDQKLYE
+576 LDQKLYD

-590 RKPVMVFCATRNV
+590 RKPVMVFCATRNI

-612 EKWSSASGR
+612 EKWSNTGGR

-648 FHHAGLEATDR
+648 FHHAGLEVTDR
-659 TLIEKLFLEGH
+659 SLIEKLFLEGH

-685 LPTRLVVIKNTVSW
+685 LPTHLVVIKNTVNW

-733 TRKDKKDKYERMIS
+733 TRKDKKDRYERMIS

-769 LGTITDIESAKQ
+769 LGTITDLESAKQ

-803 ENIESEVESIMERDI
+803 ENIESEIESIMERDI
-818 DSLSEAGFV
+818 DSLSEARFV

-845 YYIKFR
+845 YYIKFK

-858 LKEKAKVSEI
+858 LKDKAKVSEI

-887 KGVLKEINSS
+887 KGVLKEINNS

-931 EGLQKYRATLFQ
+931 EGLQKYRATLLQ
-943 DKYLIFQHLHRLV
+943 DKSLIFQHLHRLV

-995 QLEGLGTVGVRKF
+995 QLEGLGIVGVRKF

-1023 AHKIETI
+1023 AYKIEMI

-1058 RIQANR
+1058 RVQANR
-1064 KDPVKINFRAEIGVL
+1064 KDPVKVNFRAEIGVL

-1122 MVQAELMEPGQVIN
+1122 MVQAELTEPGQTIN

-1143 IVNTSKSVG
+1143 IVNTSKSIA
-1152 VEFEVQDSQFPPT
+1152 VEFEIQDSQFPPI
-1165 KKEGPMSAFLKKRAT
+1165 KKEGPMSAFLKKRAS
-1180 MVAQNQEVIDLTER
+1180 MVAQSQEVIDLTEPQ
-1194 RGPIVNKPFKPP
+1194 GPIFNKPFKPP
-1206 GRERNRAS
+1206 SREPKKAS
-1214 KDEID
+1214 KNEID

-1234 AISGNLGA
+1234 ATGGNLDA
-1242 DTNTQRTTTSQ
+1242 DTQRPATSQ

-1260 EPKPVPPP
+1260 NPKPMQPP

-1274 NRESQS
+1274 NKESQS

-1286 SEDDLQLPP
+1286 SEDDLQPPP
-1295 EEEDPEESNEP
+1295 EEEEPEEPSEP
-1306 KQRPDGKW
+1306 KQRSDGKW

-1331 REGLDKRPKL
+1331 REGLDKRPKP
-1341 KKKTAPK
+1341 KKKVAPK
-1348 TSSTTKPI
+1348 TSNATKPL
-1356 GSIQP
+1356 GLLQT
-1361 TLAKT
+1361 TLANPKL
-1366 KGTESGSK
+1366 KATEFASK
-1374 TKSSQKQISKE
+1374 TKPSQKQISKE
-1385 PPQSKSSYCPLRK
+1385 LPQTKGFHCPPRK
-1398 RVSDLVSEATSGASI
+1398 RVSDLVSEAASASTT
-1413 VFIDLSKDD
+1413 FIDLSKDD
-1422 DSPASSFKGNGADS
+1422 DSPPSSFKGNGADS

-1459 NPTSFYSSTEKPHVP
+1459 KPTPWGSTTEESQALK
-1474 QKRPAISDELEAL
+1474 KKSAISDELEKL
-1487 LEDDEDFP
+1487 LADDDDFP
-1495 TISELMEEEVRMKAG
+1495 TISELMEESQMKND
-1510 SINKGKGKE
+1510 SSKKRKGKE
-1519 TIEDL
+1519 IMAD
-1524 EEGLYGLKDDLLD
+1524 EEEELYGLKDDLLD
-1537 SLDVYTVG
+1537 SLDIYAVD
-1545 TPEKDSKVEDKKDE
+1545 TPKENSRVEDKNTEK
-1559 RSVFDILE
+1559 SIFDIPE
-1567 HTPPKEDM
+1567 STPPREDV
-1575 RKRPK
+1575 RKKRKLMVPK
-1580 MTALQS
+1580 SPDVGGRDEGLEGKVGTEFPPCDTGTAS
-1586 SGTGGKDGGPE
+1586 VS
-1597 GIARGAVH
+1597 VH
-1605 EISSETLPPSPP
+1605 EISSETLPSSPP
-1617 PSSMKRA
+1617 PSSMKRV
-1624 QETLVPSGPAKPA
+1624 QETIMPSGPAKLA

-1643 DEVLQDFSTR
+1643 DEVLQDISTR
-1653 PSSKQNCNPVFIT
+1653 PSSKQNINPVFIT
-1666 TSESNSEAGHGQ
+1666 TSDSNTEFGN
-1678 GGIGDKMNNPEISMP
+1678 GIEGIEGKTNSPDTPMPVP
-1693 PLHGRN
+1693 PLH
-1699 EEGFNELEQEIMD
+1699 ETAEDKENELEKEIMD

>member
-1 MSRPHIRDMDRELA
+1 MSRPHIRDMDQELA
-15 NSELSTEFRPL
+15 NSELLTEFRPHE
-26 KVSSA
+26 VASA
-31 RPRQYYDISMFQD
+31 RPRQYYGISMFRD
-44 DADAEFN
+44 DADPEFL
-51 SVEIPPALAGSQSL
+51 SVETPPAFGGSQYF
-65 TNSQIT
+65 TNSQVT
-71 IEEQYSRDSSF
+71 TEERYSRDPGID
-82 SMGYHASRP
+82 MRYHASQP
-91 STAGPYQ
+91 NVHNQGAGPYQ
-98 APFLPS
+98 SPFFPSIERQSHSVVNPPS
-104 RRQGRFIASPH
+104 R
-115 LGQQARLQEPMRPPS
+115 QQARPLEPVRPLS
-130 RLTVGPR
+130 RLTMGPR
-137 TPPRLSTSQT
+137 TPPMLSASQT
-147 DSTSHMKDSGTG
+147 DPTNYMRDSQTGTG
-159 TTSSAK
+159 PWGSRSGF
-165 QPVSFFDRFKH
+165 FFDRFNYR
-176 HSQINEPRTPVR
+176 SPIAEPRTPVR
-188 VVQKQARHSSSSD
+188 ATQKQPRQSSSSD
-201 EFELESSPTR
+201 EFDLDSTPSG
-211 SAMPPPS
+211 SVMPPPS
-218 RQGTISYGF
+218 RRGQSTRGVYKS
-227 RRPGRN
+227 PMQ
-233 LPVSS
+233 VSS
-238 QHAPLPPSHQGTTD
+238 QYGPPLP
-252 YGSHRSGSTLP
+252 
-263 VLPQYAPLRP
+263 AP
-273 LPVASP
+273 P
-279 RENPLNT
+279 RENPLNA
-286 LLKKPN
+286 LLKKPTR
-292 HPARTQLP
+292 PVRPQLRP
-300 PMEDIEKILTPTQHE
+300 GNELNESFAPTQHE
-315 QTYSPRQVLS
+315 QTHSHRQALS

-332 AQGIQLIPIYSL
+332 AQGIQLIPISTL
-344 PKKYHIVFPYKLFNA
+344 PAKYHTVFPYRLFNA

-367 VFNSNTNIVLS
+367 AFDSNTNIVLS

-397 ETFEPGTFKI
+397 ETFEPSTFKI

-428 ASLGLKCTELT
+428 TPLGLKCTELT

-536 DNPSIPAHE
+536 DNPDIPAHE
-545 ERFGEEFRP
+545 ERLGEEFRP

-590 RKPVMVFCATRNV
+590 RKPVMVFCATRNI

-612 EKWSSASGR
+612 EKWSGTGAR

-641 TGKSGVA
+641 MGKSGVA
-648 FHHAGLEATDR
+648 FHHAGLEVTDR
-659 TLIEKLFLEGH
+659 SLIEKLFLEGH
-670 LSVICCTSTLAVGVN
+670 ISVICCTSTLAVGVN
-685 LPTRLVVIKNTVSW
+685 LPAHLVVIKNTVSW

-733 TRKDKKDKYERMIS
+733 TRKEKKDKYERMIS

-769 LGTITDIESAKQ
+769 LGTISDIESAKR
-781 WLRSTFLYIRMK
+781 WLRSTFLYIRMR

-803 ENIESEVESIMERDI
+803 EKIESEIESIMERDI
-818 DSLSEAGFV
+818 DSLEEAGFV

-833 LKCLEPGDAMAR
+833 LKCLEPGDVMAR

-851 TMKNIME
+851 TMKNVME

-887 KGVLKEINSS
+887 KRVLKEINNS
-897 PSMKWSI
+897 PSMKWSL
-904 KGDINSPAHKAY
+904 KGDVNSPAHKAY

-921 EIGCMEFPTT
+921 EIGCMEFPMT
-931 EGLQKYRATLFQ
+931 EGLQKYRPTLLQ
-943 DKYLIFQHLHRLV
+943 DKSLIFQHLHRLV
-956 RSICDIKL
+956 RCICDIKL

-1023 AHKIETI
+1023 AHKIEMI

-1058 RIQANR
+1058 KIQANQ
-1064 KDPVKINFRAEIGVL
+1064 KDPVKVHFRAEIGVL
-1079 NEQTPAKWHGKL
+1079 NGQTPAKWHGKL

-1122 MVQAELMEPGQVIN
+1122 IVQVELTEPGQAIN

-1143 IVNTSKSVG
+1143 IVNTSKSVK
-1152 VEFEVQDSQFPPT
+1152 VELDIQDSQFPPAR
-1165 KKEGPMSAFLKKRAT
+1165 KEGSMSALLKKRAT
-1180 MVAQNQEVIDLTER
+1180 MVAQSQEPIDLPEQQQ
-1194 RGPIVNKPFKPP
+1194 GSIVNKPFKPP
-1206 GRERNRAS
+1206 SREPS
-1214 KDEID
+1214 KVFKDEID

-1234 AISGNLGA
+1234 ATGENP
-1242 DTNTQRTTTSQ
+1242 DTGTKRPAASQR
-1253 PPRGSQQ
+1253 PRSNQQ
-1260 EPKPVPPP
+1260 SPKHMQPP

-1274 NRESQS
+1274 SKESQS
-1280 FSINHG
+1280 FSINYG
-1286 SEDDLQLPP
+1286 SEDDLQPPP
-1295 EEEDPEESNEP
+1295 EEEEAEESTEP

-1321 DKSVCRHLCC
+1321 DKSACRHLCC
-1331 REGLDKRPKL
+1331 REGLDKQPKP
-1341 KKKTAPK
+1341 KKGAAPK
-1348 TSSTTKPI
+1348 TGNTTKPL
-1356 GSIQP
+1356 GSAQS
-1361 TLAKT
+1361 TLAKRN
-1366 KGTESGSK
+1366 TEPTSK
-1374 TKSSQKQISKE
+1374 TKPSQKQILKE
-1385 PPQSKSSYCPLRK
+1385 LPQTKSSHGPFRK
-1398 RVSDLVSEATSGASI
+1398 RVSDLVSAATTSTSTI
-1413 VFIDLSKDD
+1413 FIDLSNDD
-1422 DSPASSFKGNGADS
+1422 DSPSSSFKGNGADS

-1444 AKCQKNKSIKIPKLP
+1444 AKCQKNKSVKIPKLP
-1459 NPTSFYSSTEKPHVP
+1459 KPTPSCSTIEKPRFP
-1474 QKRPAISDELEAL
+1474 QKKLMSDELEEFLA
-1487 LEDDEDFP
+1487 DDEDFP
-1495 TISELMEEEVRMKAG
+1495 TVSELMEEAWMKDNP
-1510 SINKGKGKE
+1510 SRKRKE
-1519 TIEDL
+1519 KDTV
-1524 EEGLYGLKDDLLD
+1524 EEEELYGLEDSLLD
-1537 SLDVYTVG
+1537 SLDIYAVG
-1545 TPEKDSKVEDKKDE
+1545 TPEKDSQTEDKNDKMPI
-1559 RSVFDILE
+1559 FDVPE
-1567 HTPPKEDM
+1567 NTPPKKDM
-1575 RKRPK
+1575 RKK
-1580 MTALQS
+1580 CKLTALKS
-1586 SGTGGKDGGPE
+1586 SGEKDITLEAKVRAEVPLHDGGAV
-1597 GIARGAVH
+1597 GVH
-1605 EISSETLPPSPP
+1605 EISSETLPSSPP
-1617 PSSMKRA
+1617 PSSMKRV
-1624 QETLVPSGPAKPA
+1624 QETLIPSMPLKPA
-1637 KRVRFD
+1637 KKARFD
-1643 DEVLQDFSTR
+1643 DEALRGISTR
-1653 PSSKQNCNPVFIT
+1653 PPSKQNRNPVFIT
-1666 TSESNSEAGHGQ
+1666 TSEPNSEAGVEN
-1678 GGIGDKMNNPEISMP
+1678 GDSEDIVKNSDTSILISSP
-1693 PLHGRN
+1693 HEAN
-1699 EEGFNELEQEIMD
+1699 EKKVNELEREIMD